1 MIDGERPQEGAG
13 LSPWFVTGLAEAAGS
28 FTFGRS
34 GRNLNLYFA
43 LKRPA
48 ADRALLEAIQRFFA
62 GIGTIYPVRSA
73 AAGRR
78 TTAWYFR
85 VNRRDQLPRILDH
98 FDRYPLRGSRAE
110 VYGVWRRMV
119 GAKGDRFRRQD
130 RGELASLAAE
140 LSRLTAS
147 TPSGAS

>member
-1 MIDGERPQEGAG
+1 MIDGEKGPEGPE

-48 ADRALLEAIQRFFA
+48 ADRPLLEAVQRFFGGA
-62 GIGTIYPVRSA
+62 GTIYPVRSA

-98 FDRYPLRGSRAE
+98 FDRHPLRGSRAE
-110 VYGVWRRMV
+110 VYLVWRRMV
-119 GAKGDRFRRQD
+119 AARSDRFRRPD
-130 RGELASLAAE
+130 RAELASLAAE
-140 LSRLTAS
+140 LSRLTRSA
-147 TPSGAS
+147 PADAR